1 MLRCGRLV
9 QPVLLPGRLQ
19 LPDVRGD
26 IHLAAVSLQEPA
38 EVPKVQELHTENAT
52 LPVGVEIHAGLQL
65 HRTRH
70 PTLRDL
76 APEVDVQGVRFFVVF
91 ESHNLSMCTLLDG
104 QGVTTDTT
112 RTSPA
117 LASVYMTSSLRPS
130 SVRPV
135 CTRLF
140 GLGCIGGRPLRTLR
154 ISATVTRLS
163 RILLWPWRIGVI
175 FMAS

>member
-1 MLRCGRLV
+1 MYR
-9 QPVLLPGRLQ
+9 
-19 LPDVRGD
+19 
-26 IHLAAVSLQEPA
+26 AFASL
-38 EVPKVQELHTENAT
+38 
-52 LPVGVEIHAGLQL
+52 
-65 HRTRH
+65 
-70 PTLRDL
+70 
-76 APEVDVQGVRFFVVF
+76 
-91 ESHNLSMCTLLDG
+91 SYSNLITSLCALLDG
-104 QGVTTDTT
+104 QGAATDTM

-163 RILLWPWRIGVI
+163 CILLWPWAVGVI
-175 FMAS
+175 FMTSCYRAETPRRMPRPVNGEVELRADRGSWRSSRHFGG